1 MTATASTKDQ
11 TEDQSAIVA
20 SDSGVSVLTRWEAL
34 AAEIATVTQ
43 ESDCKKFDYRD
54 ATGSE
59 GARSWIWKLRKL
71 KGRIEKARKEAKSV
85 HLERGRAV
93 DEAAKTLEKAVLG
106 LIEPHEKAIEA
117 VEAEERSRIEVHRAV
132 LDRISR
138 LADNVTTSAEAQ
150 ARLAELSTI
159 DITLLEEFQ
168 SAGLNRQAEA
178 GARLTELCDSLLAQ
192 EAERAELEALRA
204 AKAQQDAELEALRA
218 EKAKR
223 DAERDAE
230 LEALRIAEAEQ
241 REEREAMELKQRSP
255 AALPA
260 PLVSEGGSRSMP
272 KRQGVDAPANA
283 SEIRGSSGIDPFAGA
298 GYGEPVNTRPGRIGG
313 FVALKSHN
321 NVTRAKD
328 LRKELI
334 SLMAGKKLREIVDLI
349 VTDKLHE
356 AIRVDWLKV
365 EELHPF

>member
-1 MTATASTKDQ
+1 MTATASIKNQIENQ
-11 TEDQSAIVA
+11 TENQSAIVA

-43 ESDCKKFDYRD
+43 ESDCKEFNYRD
-54 ATGSE
+54 TAGSE
-59 GARSWIWKLRKL
+59 SARSWIWKLRKL

-117 VEAEERSRIEVHRAV
+117 VEAEERSRIEAHRTV
-132 LDRISR
+132 LDHISG

-159 DITLLEEFQ
+159 DITLLEEFR

-178 GARLTELCDSLLAQ
+178 GARLKELCDSLLAQ

-218 EKAKR
+218 EKARR
-223 DAERDAE
+223 DKAI
-230 LEALRIAEAEQ
+230 EAVEAEARQ
-241 REEREAMELKQRSP
+241 RQGQEAMELKQRSP
-255 AALPA
+255 VVRPA
-260 PLVSEGGSRSMP
+260 PLVSDGGLRP
-272 KRQGVDAPANA
+272 TPEHQGVDALANA
-283 SEIRGSSGIDPFAGA
+283 SEIRDSSGINPGA
-298 GYGEPVNTRPGRIGG
+298 GYGEPVNVRPGRIGG
-313 FVALKSHN
+313 FDASQSDSN
-321 NVTRAKD
+321 ANRAED
-328 LRKELI
+328 LRQELI
-334 SLMAGKKLREIVDLI
+334 SSMTGKRLREIVDLI

-365 EELHPF
+365 EEMHPF

>member
-1 MTATASTKDQ
+1 MTATASAKNQ
-11 TEDQSAIVA
+11 TENQSAIVA

-43 ESDCKKFDYRD
+43 ESDCKEFNYRD
-54 ATGSE
+54 TTGSE
-59 GARSWIWKLRKL
+59 SARSWIWRLRKL

-117 VEAEERSRIEVHRAV
+117 VEAEERSRIEAHRTV
-132 LDRISR
+132 LDHISG

-159 DITLLEEFQ
+159 DTTLLEEFQ

-178 GARLTELCDSLLAQ
+178 GARLKELCDSLLAQ

-218 EKAKR
+218 EKARR
-223 DAERDAE
+223 DTE
-230 LEALRIAEAEQ
+230 LEALRVAEARQRQEQ
-241 REEREAMELKQRSP
+241 EAMELKQRSP
-255 AALPA
+255 VVRPA
-260 PLVSEGGSRSMP
+260 PLVSDGGLRP
-272 KRQGVDAPANA
+272 TPEHQGVDALANA
-283 SEIRGSSGIDPFAGA
+283 SEIRDSSGINPGA
-298 GYGEPVNTRPGRIGG
+298 GYGEPVNVRPGRIGG
-313 FVALKSHN
+313 FDASQSGSN
-321 NVTRAKD
+321 ANRAED
-328 LRKELI
+328 LRQELI
-334 SLMAGKKLREIVDLI
+334 SSMTGKRLREIVDLI

-365 EELHPF
+365 KEMHPF

>member
-1 MTATASTKDQ
+1 MTATASAKNQ
-11 TEDQSAIVA
+11 TENQSAIVA
-20 SDSGVSVLTRWEAL
+20 FDSGVSVLTRWEAL

-43 ESDCKKFDYRD
+43 ESDCKKFNYRD
-54 ATGSE
+54 TTGSE
-59 GARSWIWKLRKL
+59 SARSWIWKLRKL

-117 VEAEERSRIEVHRAV
+117 IEAEERSRIEAHRTM

-178 GARLTELCDSLLAQ
+178 GARLRELCDSLLAQ
-192 EAERAELEALRA
+192 EAEKAELEALRA

-223 DAERDAE
+223 DAE
-230 LEALRIAEAEQ
+230 LEALRVAEAK
-241 REEREAMELKQRSP
+241 RLEEREAMELKQRSP
-255 AALPA
+255 VVLSA
-260 PLVSEGGSRSMP
+260 PLVSEGGLRPMFE
-272 KRQGVDAPANA
+272 RQGVDAPANA
-283 SEIRGSSGIDPFAGA
+283 SEIGDSPGINPGA
-298 GYGEPVNTRPGRIGG
+298 GYGEPVNVRPGRIVG
-313 FVALKSHN
+313 FDALKSHN
-321 NVTRAKD
+321 NVTRAED
-328 LRKELI
+328 LRRELI
-334 SLMAGKKLREIVDLI
+334 SLMAGKKLREIADLI

-356 AIRVDWLKV
+356 AIRVDWPKV